1 MLKDIVRRVIRS
13 DLLLEGTSLD
23 EAIPELTKGSK
34 TPYKRWNDNYKGV
47 APLERVREFERR
59 IEKEQKKKGFHI
71 LTDANA
77 WYRIGSGY
85 HWVGTIIF
93 THNEEMI
100 ENGYNEFF
108 ISMTLQR
115 SHGGWDAAENRVIR
129 WLLPD
134 RRPGRKSGDD
144 EATPE
149 DEEVSTGTGSIE
161 FLRWVLEELKI
172 FIDRRKTMA
181 AHGRPSVLAITW
193 ADDKRRRAYAWLK
206 RLGFEEG
213 VDSDGDPAYVMHFPP
228 PQPTT
233 TDPEHS

>member
-1 MLKDIVRRVIRS
+1 MLSTIVRLT
-13 DLLLEGTSLD
+13 LLLESPPLD

-59 IEKEQKKKGFHI
+59 IEKEQKKKGFHS

-93 THNEEMI
+93 THDEEMF

-115 SHGGWDAAENRVIR
+115 SRGGWDAAENRVIR

-134 RRPGRKSGDD
+134 RRPGRKSG
-144 EATPE
+144 
-149 DEEVSTGTGSIE
+149 VSTGTGSIE

-181 AHGRPSVLAITW
+181 AHGRPSVLAISW
-193 ADDKRRRAYAWLK
+193 ADEKRKRAYAWLK

-213 VDSDGDPAYVMHFPP
+213 VDSDGEPAYMMRFPS
-228 PQPTT
+228 PQQSAAE
-233 TDPEHS
+233 PEHS

>member
-1 MLKDIVRRVIRS
+1 MDRLALKVPVFGELIRKATVARWTRTCS
-13 DLLLEGTSLD
+13 TMFAAGVPLVEALD
-23 EAIPELTKGSK
+23 SVGGASGNWVYL
-34 TPYKRWNDNYKGV
+34 
-47 APLERVREFERR
+47 
-59 IEKEQKKKGFHI
+59 
-71 LTDANA
+71 NA
-77 WYRIGSGY
+77 TRQI
-85 HWVGTIIF
+85 
-93 THNEEMI
+93 
-100 ENGYNEFF
+100 
-108 ISMTLQR
+108 QQ
-115 SHGGWDAAENRVIR
+115 
-129 WLLPD
+129 
-134 RRPGRKSGDD
+134 
-144 EATPE
+144 
-149 DEEVSTGTGSIE
+149 EVSTGTGSIE